1 MMSRQDF
8 AGRRIWITGASTGIG
23 RAVAVE
29 LAERGAAVVASAR
42 NRQALAELVKAYPSG
57 RVTALPLDV
66 TDRQAT
72 LDAVQTI
79 RQCLGGLDIA
89 VFNAGT
95 CEYVD
100 VRHFDS
106 ALFERVMQT
115 NFLSMVYGI
124 EAVLP
129 LLRQSSRPH
138 LVGMSSSVAYGGLPR
153 AEAYG
158 ASKAAIRHMLEAL
171 RIDLTPENIP
181 VSIVCPGFVR
191 TPLTERNEF
200 PMPFAI
206 EADEAARRI
215 ADGIAAKRHEIHFPK
230 RFTLT
235 FKLFTLLPS
244 RLYTRLCARMVNR
257 Q

>member
-1 MMSRQDF
+1 MGAQDF

-23 RAVAVE
+23 RAVAIE
-29 LAERGAAVVASAR
+29 LAARGAVVVASAR
-42 NRQALAELVKAYPSG
+42 NRDALEELVKASPSG
-57 RVTALPLDV
+57 RVTALALDV

-72 LDAVQTI
+72 LDAVKTI
-79 RQCLGGLDIA
+79 RQRLGGLDIA
-89 VFNAGT
+89 FFNAGT

-100 VRHFDS
+100 VRRFDS
-106 ALFERVMQT
+106 ALFERAMQT

-129 LLRQSSRPH
+129 LLRQSARPQ
-138 LVGMSSSVAYGGLPR
+138 LVGMSSSVAYRGLPR

-171 RIDLTPENIP
+171 RIDLARENIA

-191 TPLTERNEF
+191 TPLTEQNDF

-215 ADGIAAKRHEIHFPK
+215 ADGIAAQRHEIHFPK
-230 RFTLT
+230 RFTVA

-244 RLYTRLCARMVNR
+244 RLYTRLCARMVR
-257 Q
+257 PQ